1 MAKKLTLILMV
12 VVFGFSLLFVN
23 GCEDN
28 TQAERD
34 SLRREMNTVT
44 VNVTNS
50 NGSVI
55 QIKLARQGPGYI
67 GPSGEYYDKL
77 PTEEQLRPVYGF

>member
-1 MAKKLTLILMV
+1 MTKKLTLVLMA

-28 TQAERD
+28 AQAERD
-34 SLRREMNTVT
+34 SLRQEINTVT

-50 NGSVI
+50 NGSI
-55 QIKLARQGPGYI
+55 IPAKLTRQGPGYV